1 MPPRTRRKTNDLT
14 AAASELQRT
23 RYVLRLYVAGM
34 TPRSTAAIRRVTD
47 ICETHLSGRYELDI
61 VDIYQKPALA
71 KGEQI
76 LAVPTLIKRLPL
88 PLRRFI
94 GDLQNDEKLLFGLDL
109 VPTRRPAV
117 P

>member
-1 MPPRTRRKTNDLT
+1 MPPRTRRKTNDLA
-14 AAASELQRT
+14 AAASQLQRT

-47 ICETHLSGRYELDI
+47 ICEKHLSGRYELDI

-94 GDLQNDEKLLFGLDL
+94 GDLQNEEKLLFGLDL
-109 VPTRRPAV
+109 VPTRRPGT

>member
-1 MPPRTRRKTNDLT
+1 MAVRTRTKTKSIID
-14 AAASELQRT
+14 AAKELKQA

-47 ICETHLSGRYELDI
+47 ICEKHLSGRYELDI

-94 GDLQNDEKLLFGLDL
+94 GDLQNEEKLLFGLDL
-109 VPTRRPAV
+109 VPTRRPGT